1 MYKTFLQI
9 FSHVCII
16 EKLGIHMSDIRN
28 TVIKMY
34 DVDTCMYR
42 IAGKFGRTKF
52 GEFGK
57 SSVIPQTEAIQ
68 ISIYN

>member
-1 MYKTFLQI
+1 
-9 FSHVCII
+9 
-16 EKLGIHMSDIRN
+16 MSDIRN

-34 DVDTCMYR
+34 YVDTCMYD

>member
-1 MYKTFLQI
+1 
-9 FSHVCII
+9 
-16 EKLGIHMSDIRN
+16 MSDIRN

-34 DVDTCMYR
+34 YVDTCMYR
-42 IAGKFGRTKF
+42 IAGKVGRAKF

-57 SSVIPQTEAIQ
+57 SSVIRQTEAIQ